1 MKPLRI
7 AIADDNW
14 FVAQHLRGELA
25 TLGHIVVGLA
35 RTAQELV
42 ELVARERP
50 DLALVDIR
58 LADGSDGL
66 AAAREI
72 QKSFAVP
79 TIAATGHLTAAAA
92 KAADLLGLLSKPYT
106 RRACEPSWK
115 PLRTGLREARADRSW
130 FADPAAQTNGRAES
144 RTSSRLELNGELR
157 RRRSPRA

>member
-50 DLALVDIR
+50 DLALVDI
-58 LADGSDGL
+58 AS
-66 AAAREI
+66 
-72 QKSFAVP
+72 Q
-79 TIAATGHLTAAAA
+79 TAAMGW
-92 KAADLLGLLSKPYT
+92 L
-106 RRACEPSWK
+106 
-115 PLRTGLREARADRSW
+115 LRERSKRALPYRRLPRQDTLR
-130 FADPAAQTNGRAES
+130 PPRRRQ
-144 RTSSRLELNGELR
+144 RTSWGC
-157 RRRSPRA
+157 

>member
-1 MKPLRI
+1 MMRYSTITTMSVRVAQRQHLMKPLRI

-58 LADGSDGL
+58 LADGSDGTGCCERDPKEL
-66 AAAREI
+66 CRTDDCRDRTPYGRRGEGSGPLGAVEQALHSAGLRTILEAAADWLERG
-72 QKSFAVP
+72 
-79 TIAATGHLTAAAA
+79 T
-92 KAADLLGLLSKPYT
+92 
-106 RRACEPSWK
+106 
-115 PLRTGLREARADRSW
+115 
-130 FADPAAQTNGRAES
+130 S
-144 RTSSRLELNGELR
+144 RPFLVR
-157 RRRSPRA
+157 